1 MGLAER
7 REREKEEQKKRRREE
22 ILEAARTLI
31 RTKGFAG
38 STMEDVA
45 REAELSPAA
54 LYLYF
59 KNKDELFITVA
70 SEGLEILQGWLEE
83 LDIEN
88 DSLESLIRQTMDTYL
103 RFATDRAD
111 YFRIIFSEASAE
123 MIANVP
129 EALRVRV
136 AQQERDCLAVVAR
149 IVEKGLA
156 EGALPPSDPWEMAVI
171 YWGTCT
177 GILLL
182 SFGASQ
188 TIVGQQ
194 VREELISKAV
204 WILYRGSTLDPP
216 DASRRPWS
224 EEG

>member
-1 MGLAER
+1 MVEIAGEMDNRRGHRGPALLAAARDLFFDQGYAGTTMAQVAER
-7 REREKEEQKKRRREE
+7 AGLSKR
-22 ILEAARTLI
+22 AT
-31 RTKGFAG
+31 
-38 STMEDVA
+38 
-45 REAELSPAA
+45 
-54 LYLYF
+54 YLYF